1 MKRDVMVLK
10 SILETCVTDQ
20 RKQLMLTDLG
30 VRRNSLV
37 KITLREEFITI
48 ITGIRRSGKS
58 TLMHQLIHQLD
69 EDFAYFQFED
79 PRIFGFTVDDFPKL
93 EELLGDKTYYFFD
106 EIQNVP
112 QWELFVR
119 KLHDQGKVIC
129 ITGSN
134 ASLLSKE
141 LGTRLTGRNITKE
154 LFPFDYQEYCTFHT
168 LEQNEASVIKYMNDG
183 GVPIFLKTNDISYLH
198 QLLRD
203 ILYRDIIAR
212 HGIRNGKIVEELT
225 LYLISN
231 IAKPYSLNGLK
242 KIFNLGSANSVS
254 DYVSWLED
262 SYLFFT
268 LPRFSW
274 SLKSVSVNQKKFYS
288 IDTGFAQANSLSF
301 SSDKGRLFEN
311 MIYLSLRRKFNDL
324 YYFSDKGECDFV
336 VKEKAKVTQVVQA
349 CFDLNSD
356 NLQRELNG
364 LKEAMD
370 FFSLKEGT
378 IVTMNQTDEFVQG
391 DRRIQVVTANDWLKS
406 LKSV

>member
-1 MKRDVMVLK
+1 MVLK
-10 SILETCVTDQ
+10 LILETCVIDQ
-20 RKQLMLTDLG
+20 RNQLMRTDLG
-30 VRRNSLV
+30 VERDSLE
-37 KITLREEFITI
+37 KIILRIEFITI

-69 EDFAYFQFED
+69 QDFAYFHFED
-79 PRIFGFTVDDFPKL
+79 PRIFGFSVDDFTKL
-93 EELLGDKTYYFFD
+93 EEVLGDTSYYFFD

-154 LFPFDYQEYCTFHT
+154 LFPFNYNEYCTFYSYK
-168 LEQNEASVIKYMNDG
+168 QDSDSAAKFMNDG
-183 GVPIFLKTNDISYLH
+183 GIPLFLKTHEITYLH

-212 HGIRNGKIVEELT
+212 YGIRNGKLVEELT
-225 LYLISN
+225 LFLISN

-242 KIFNLGSANSVS
+242 KTFNLGSANSVS

-262 SYLFFT
+262 SYLFFS

-274 SLKSVSVNQKKFYS
+274 SLKSVAVNQKKIYS

-311 MIYLSLRRKFNDL
+311 MIYLSLRRKFTDL
-324 YYFSDKGECDFV
+324 YYFREKGECDFV
-336 VKEKAKVTQVVQA
+336 VKEKEKVTQVVQA
-349 CFDLNSD
+349 CFELNSD
-356 NLQRELNG
+356 NLQREMNG

-370 FFSLKEGT
+370 FFGLQEGI
-378 IVTMNQTDEFVQG
+378 IVTLNQTDLFINDDKHIRV
-391 DRRIQVVTANDWLKS
+391 ISANNWLK
-406 LKSV
+406 LNP

>member
-1 MKRDVMVLK
+1 MVLK

-69 EDFAYFQFED
+69 EDFAYFHFED

-274 SLKSVSVNQKKFYS
+274 SLKSVSVNQKKIYS

-391 DRRIQVVTANDWLKS
+391 DRRIQVVTANDWLKIIEIS
-406 LKSV
+406 LVHN

>member
-1 MKRDVMVLK
+1 MVLK
-10 SILETCVTDQ
+10 SILETCVEDQ
-20 RKQLMLTDLG
+20 RNQIMQTDLG
-30 VRRNSLV
+30 VKRDSLE
-37 KITLREEFITI
+37 KIKLRKEFITI

-69 EDFAYFQFED
+69 EDFAYFHFED
-79 PRIFGFTVDDFPKL
+79 PRIFGFSVEDFPKL
-93 EELLGDKTYYFFD
+93 EKVLGEKSYYFFD

-129 ITGSN
+129 IAGSN

-154 LFPFDYQEYCTFHT
+154 LFPFEYSEFCTFYSFN
-168 LEQNEASVIKYMNDG
+168 QDSASVTKYMNDG
-183 GVPIFLKTNDISYLH
+183 GIPLFLKTREITYLH

-212 HGIRNGKIVEELT
+212 HGIRNGKLVEELT

-242 KIFNLGSANSVS
+242 KTFNLGSANSVS

-274 SLKSVSVNQKKFYS
+274 SLKAVAVNQKKIYS

-301 SSDKGRLFEN
+301 TTDKGRLFEN
-311 MIYLSLRRKFNDL
+311 MIYLSLRRKFADL
-324 YYFSDKGECDFV
+324 YYFREKGECDFV
-336 VKEKAKVTQVVQA
+336 VKEKDKVTRVVQA
-349 CFDLNSD
+349 CSELNSD
-356 NLQRELNG
+356 NIQRELNG
-364 LKEAMD
+364 LKEAMN
-370 FFSLKEGT
+370 FFGLQVGI
-378 IVTMNQTDEFVQG
+378 IVTLDQTDSFSDG
-391 DRRIQVVTANDWLKS
+391 DKHIRVISANDWMKLDY
-406 LKSV
+406 

>member
-1 MKRDVMVLK
+1 MVLK
-10 SILETCVTDQ
+10 SILETCVVDQ
-20 RKQLMLTDLG
+20 RHHIMQTDLG
-30 VRRNSLV
+30 VERDSLE
-37 KITLREEFITI
+37 KIILRIEFITI

-69 EDFAYFQFED
+69 QDFAYFHFED
-79 PRIFGFTVDDFPKL
+79 PRIFGFSVDDFPKL
-93 EELLGDKTYYFFD
+93 EEVLGDTSYYFFD

-154 LFPFDYQEYCTFHT
+154 LFPFNYNEYCTFYSYK
-168 LEQNEASVIKYMNDG
+168 QDSDSAAKFMNDG
-183 GVPIFLKTNDISYLH
+183 GIPLFLKTHEITYLH

-212 HGIRNGKIVEELT
+212 YGIRNGKLVEELT
-225 LYLISN
+225 LFLISN

-242 KIFNLGSANSVS
+242 KTFNLGSANSVS

-262 SYLFFT
+262 SYLFFS

-274 SLKSVSVNQKKFYS
+274 SLKSVAVNQKKIYS

-311 MIYLSLRRKFNDL
+311 MIYLSLRRKFTDL
-324 YYFSDKGECDFV
+324 YYFREKGECDFV
-336 VKEKAKVTQVVQA
+336 VKEKEKVTQVVQA
-349 CFDLNSD
+349 CFELNSD
-356 NLQRELNG
+356 NLQREMNG

-370 FFSLKEGT
+370 FFGLQEGT
-378 IVTMNQTDEFVQG
+378 IVTLNQTDLFINDDKHIRV
-391 DRRIQVVTANDWLKS
+391 ISANDWLK
-406 LKSV
+406 LNP